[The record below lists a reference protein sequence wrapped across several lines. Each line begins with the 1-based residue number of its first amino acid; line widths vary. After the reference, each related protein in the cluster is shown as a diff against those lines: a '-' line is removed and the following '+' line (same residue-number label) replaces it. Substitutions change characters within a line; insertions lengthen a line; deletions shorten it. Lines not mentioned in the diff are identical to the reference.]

1 VRVAALLP
9 AAGSGHR
16 LGLGPKA
23 LVRLGERTIL
33 EVAAGALEAHVDE
46 LVIGAPAGLGTE
58 FRRLVPGALV
68 VRGAASRKATV
79 SALLA
84 ATAADIVVIH
94 DAARPFLPA
103 AVLHSV
109 IRAAGRHG
117 AASAAQPLADTIV
130 RRDGADAPAREALLA
145 VQTPQAFHR
154 ELLLEAHAAGCEAT
168 DDAGLVARL
177 GRQVEYVPGS
187 AWLFKITAQADLEL
201 ARALLPGWEA
211 DTGDH

>member
-1 VRVAALLP
+1 MRVAALLP
-9 AAGSGHR
+9 AAGSGDR

-23 LVRLGERTIL
+23 LVRLGDRTIL
-33 EVAAGALEAHVDE
+33 EVAAESIEAHVDE
-46 LVIGAPAGLGTE
+46 LIVGAPAGLVTE
-58 FRRLVPGALV
+58 FRSLVRGALV
-68 VRGAASRKATV
+68 LPGAASRKATV
-79 SALLA
+79 SVLLA

-109 IRAAGRHG
+109 IEAARRHG

-130 RRDGADAPAREALLA
+130 RRDGTEGPSREALLA

-154 ELLLEAHAAGCEAT
+154 ELLLEAHAASHEAT

-177 GRQVEYVPGS
+177 GRHVEYVPGS
-187 AWLFKITAQADLEL
+187 SWLFKITTGADLEL
-201 ARALLPGWEA
+201 ARALVAGWEA
-211 DTGDH
+211 TQDDH